1 MRLDPLRGANDSGV
15 FPQPSEHELDDQLEH
30 SRATWCSRR
39 WRGHGAEAGYV
50 ETAVG
55 VASQRRGSD
64 RRRSGHDAIG
74 GRIRVKVQR
83 GVQAGEIGV
92 VENVERVGAQLD
104 PRPLFD
110 KDLLLNGH
118 IEVDHARNSEPVLT
132 RIKTRAADRRSEEAR
147 TVQTVERIARPGVGF
162 TAGNDTNTGTPC
174 VRARDVDIA
183 CARDAE
189 AWGE

>member
-1 MRLDPLRGANDSGV
+1 MGLAPLRGANDSGF

-83 GVQAGEIGV
+83 GD
-92 VENVERVGAQLD
+92 R
-104 PRPLFD
+104 
-110 KDLLLNGH
+110 LLNGH
-118 IEVDHARNSEPVLT
+118 IEVDRARNSEPVLT
-132 RIKTRAADRRSEEAR
+132 R
-147 TVQTVERIARPGVGF
+147 
-162 TAGNDTNTGTPC
+162 
-174 VRARDVDIA
+174 
-183 CARDAE
+183 
-189 AWGE
+189 